1 MGFTILISQLLTS
14 HILEN
19 MTPKVIAMAGKGGT
33 GKTTTSA
40 LLIKYLT
47 SRRLT
52 PILAVDADANANLN
66 ELLGLDINMTIGEIR
81 KELKGDLPIG
91 MTRDQ
96 FMEMKIQ
103 QAIIEESGYD
113 LLVMGQPD
121 GPGCYCSANQYLAMT
136 MERLATNYRY
146 IIVDNEAGMEHLS
159 RLNLRAIDHLLIVS
173 DPSARGIM
181 TARRIAEITEPLGL
195 QVKSK
200 HLIVNRAPSPLTP
213 ELEAKIGEA
222 VAQSDLPLGGIFP
235 SSDELIRQEITGGSY
250 LELDDEV
257 PILQTAFAAFDKI
270 FSD

>member
-1 MGFTILISQLLTS
+1 
-14 HILEN
+14 
-19 MTPKVIAMAGKGGT
+19 MTPKVIALAGKGGT

-40 LLIKYLT
+40 LLIKYLI
-47 SRRLT
+47 SRKMT

-66 ELLGLDINMTIGEIR
+66 ELLGLDIGMTIGEIR
-81 KELKGDLPIG
+81 KDLKGELPIG

-136 MERLATNYRY
+136 MDRLASNYKY

-159 RLNLRAIDHLLIVS
+159 RLNLHSIDYLLIVS
-173 DPSARGIM
+173 DPSARGIL

-195 QVKSK
+195 EVKNK
-200 HLIVNRAPSPLTP
+200 HLIVNRTPTPLTP
-213 ELEAKIGEA
+213 ELEAKINEA
-222 VAQSDLPLGGIFP
+222 VAESNLPLGGIFP
-235 SSDELIRQEITGGSY
+235 SSDELIQQEITGGSY
-250 LELDDEV
+250 LELSEDV
-257 PILQTAFAAFDKI
+257 PMLKTAFAAFDKI
-270 FSD
+270 FGE